1 MNLVS
6 IEKAE
11 NYNPET
17 IEAVLRK
24 TLENLGGI
32 SKFIKPGM
40 TVALKPNLV
49 MGKTPETG
57 ATTHPEIVRAVAKI
71 VREAGA
77 KVVLA
82 ESPGGPYT
90 PQRLKAVYAATGMLD
105 AAADS
110 GMELNYDI
118 SSLKVDNPDGKYLKK
133 TEIITPLAHADFV
146 INLCKLKTHGQMV
159 YTGAVKNM
167 FGAVPGLLKAEYHM
181 RMADYAHFSDA
192 LIDVFL
198 SVRPGL
204 SIMDGVVA
212 MEGYGPT
219 AGDPRHCGLLI
230 ASENAFAL
238 DYAAAAVIGADPA
251 GIPMFVQAK
260 LRGLMPDELSE
271 IDFPALRPE
280 AVRIADFKVPQ
291 LDRLKAIVFV
301 KNNSLFSGLSAK
313 MRPFPVFTSKCVRCG
328 DCVRLCPV
336 SVITM
341 GRERPEADLNRCIR
355 CFCCQEICP
364 SKAVKMERHPFA
376 RITLRLIDMLM
387 TVYGIIMPS
396 PANPGRRAKSDI
408 AP

>member
-1 MNLVS
+1 
-6 IEKAE
+6 
-11 NYNPET
+11 
-17 IEAVLRK
+17 
-24 TLENLGGI
+24 
-32 SKFIKPGM
+32 
-40 TVALKPNLV
+40 
-49 MGKTPETG
+49 
-57 ATTHPEIVRAVAKI
+57 
-71 VREAGA
+71 
-77 KVVLA
+77 
-82 ESPGGPYT
+82 
-90 PQRLKAVYAATGMLD
+90 
-105 AAADS
+105 
-110 GMELNYDI
+110 
-118 SSLKVDNPDGKYLKK
+118 
-133 TEIITPLAHADFV
+133 
-146 INLCKLKTHGQMV
+146 
-159 YTGAVKNM
+159 
-167 FGAVPGLLKAEYHM
+167 
-181 RMADYAHFSDA
+181 
-192 LIDVFL
+192 
-198 SVRPGL
+198 
-204 SIMDGVVA
+204 
-212 MEGYGPT
+212 
-219 AGDPRHCGLLI
+219 
-230 ASENAFAL
+230 
-238 DYAAAAVIGADPA
+238 
-251 GIPMFVQAK
+251 MFVQAK

-355 CFCCQEICP
+355 CFCCQELCP